1 MIKCRPNSSSN
12 RIRQTQLRANVS
24 EKPGRKTAT
33 ERFIEHFYGIVI
45 WIPARCPKFHHANG
59 ALIHIFFGNQIIAGL
74 CLMEFDF
81 WLLKRRA
88 FWPGAEC
95 LPKFSFH
102 LRRIEIPRD
111 AQNDVVGVNMR
122 MMPVDQIL
130 ASDRGNRCVLRNT
143 RIRILRAVRQL
154 GGIHVTAAFNF
165 RRPDFQIIIEL
176 IASLS
181 FRSSG
186 APHFAVNFNQTD
198 FIRRLRPYAA
208 ANAGDAVNQ
217 WQFVIFLKKDHHPVR
232 QLDAFGLLRMKRRQ
246 RWNLDLLPFGS
257 LRGCAANHRNQKD
270 EQDYRCPLHCS
281 PPLCACVAGGVVS
294 MIPTVRLAGTNV
306 CVATFRMSAFVTLSM
321 RSTERNSSRQSSYRA
336 WYIAS

>member
-45 WIPARCPKFHHANG
+45 WIPARSPKFHHANR
-59 ALIHIFFGNQIIAGL
+59 ALVHIFFGNQIIAGL
-74 CLMEFDF
+74 CRMEFDF

-154 GGIHVTAAFNF
+154 GGFAHRDTADVVIAPRNG
-165 RRPDFQIIIEL
+165 IE
-176 IASLS
+176 SLS
-181 FRSSG
+181 LSEINLV
-186 APHFAVNFNQTD
+186 FAELRFAQQFGENFENVIK
-198 FIRRLRPYAA
+198 IR
-208 ANAGDAVNQ
+208 
-217 WQFVIFLKKDHHPVR
+217 F
-232 QLDAFGLLRMKRRQ
+232 
-246 RWNLDLLPFGS
+246 
-257 LRGCAANHRNQKD
+257 
-270 EQDYRCPLHCS
+270 
-281 PPLCACVAGGVVS
+281 
-294 MIPTVRLAGTNV
+294 
-306 CVATFRMSAFVTLSM
+306 
-321 RSTERNSSRQSSYRA
+321 
-336 WYIAS
+336 